1 MPADAVARLT
11 VSVRHA
17 SGCAT
22 VEIAGELDM
31 ATAPLVDE
39 QTKQLQR
46 QGAAKVCLDTSGV
59 EFIDS
64 SGLLALVALAD
75 EVDRMGAILRPTG
88 ASNAV
93 RRVVEI
99 TGLHQLIPL

>member
-1 MPADAVARLT
+1 MPADGVGRLT

-46 QGAAKVCLDTSGV
+46 QGATELCLDTSGV

-64 SGLLALVALAD
+64 SGLLALLTLAD
-75 EVDRMGAILRPTG
+75 AVDRMGATLRPTG
-88 ASNAV
+88 ASSAV

-99 TGLHQLIPL
+99 TGLHQFIPP